1 MNGRITIKYLAN
13 KVDIYINIEIN
24 ADILTNFHYF
34 IKRTYDLF
42 KLHSI
47 VKHTL

>member
-24 ADILTNFHYF
+24 ADILTYFHHF

-47 VKHTL
+47 VKQTL